1 MNSIRNLFL
10 MKKLLKS
17 EIYRSREQCTDPLVC
32 TIHRLFCGQISITV
46 PWTVTDNIFTCFS
59 IKIKKKNAKRHTQA
73 FFIRIQMPSKPT
85 FGLHWNYL
93 SACVWFFC
101 GSHALLKGL
110 ASTDFSKFNFKTE
123 SHDTIHTFKNYF
135 ATVFSVFSNK
145 DLFGYRLLLKTE
157 NIVTK

>member
-1 MNSIRNLFL
+1 MRFIGLVNSAQIHWCALSTAYSLVKCLSLSCEQWQTTSSRASQ
-10 MKKLLKS
+10 LK
-17 EIYRSREQCTDPLVC
+17 
-32 TIHRLFCGQISITV
+32 
-46 PWTVTDNIFTCFS
+46 
-59 IKIKKKNAKRHTQA
+59 KKKNAKCHTRA

-101 GSHALLKGL
+101 GSHALFKGI
-110 ASTDFSKFNFKTE
+110 ASTDFSKFNFKTK

>member
-1 MNSIRNLFL
+1 MHRTHWCAQSTAYSLVKCLSLSLEQWQTTSSRASQ
-10 MKKLLKS
+10 LK
-17 EIYRSREQCTDPLVC
+17 
-32 TIHRLFCGQISITV
+32 
-46 PWTVTDNIFTCFS
+46 
-59 IKIKKKNAKRHTQA
+59 KKKNAKRHTRA

-101 GSHALLKGL
+101 GSHALFKGL
-110 ASTDFSKFNFKTE
+110 ASTDFNKFNFKTE

>member
-1 MNSIRNLFL
+1 MRFIDLVNSA
-10 MKKLLKS
+10 
-17 EIYRSREQCTDPLVC
+17 QDPLVC
-32 TIHRLFCGQISITV
+32 TIHRLFSGQMSITV

-59 IKIKKKNAKRHTQA
+59 IKKKKNAKRHTRA

-101 GSHALLKGL
+101 GSHVLFKGI

-123 SHDTIHTFKNYF
+123 SHDTIHTFKIISLQCF
-135 ATVFSVFSNK
+135 QFSAIRICL
-145 DLFGYRLLLKTE
+145 DTAYY
-157 NIVTK
+157 

>member
-1 MNSIRNLFL
+1 MRFIGLVNSA
-10 MKKLLKS
+10 
-17 EIYRSREQCTDPLVC
+17 QDPLVC
-32 TIHRLFCGQISITV
+32 TIHRLFSGQMSITV
-46 PWTVTDNIFTCFS
+46 PWTLTDNIFTCFS
-59 IKIKKKNAKRHTQA
+59 IKKKKKKAKRHTRA

-101 GSHALLKGL
+101 GSHALFKGL

-145 DLFGYRLLLKTE
+145 DLFGYRLLLKIE